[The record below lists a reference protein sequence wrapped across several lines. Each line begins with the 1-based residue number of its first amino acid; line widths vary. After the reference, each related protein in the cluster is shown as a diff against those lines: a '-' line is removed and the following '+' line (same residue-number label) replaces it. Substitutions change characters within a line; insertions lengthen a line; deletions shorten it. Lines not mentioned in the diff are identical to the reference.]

1 MRYTGG
7 MSHQKLDQLAGAL
20 TAMGAD
26 GVRLDLVQRARLF
39 KRSWVEMANALVFVR
54 DRSYYLDWGYED
66 FYAYCAAELQMRR
79 PTVDKLTGSYVALSR
94 HAPNVLERDG
104 VSEQIPTCDAVDYF
118 AKALRGEPANDGT
131 PYAQPSDEVIA
142 ELRAAVFEEGKPV
155 QALRR
160 QFNPLLH
167 PRTDAR
173 ERSQVIDKAHSAVRR
188 LTKTLG
194 QIEGLAPSRI
204 DEVQAALMGLQG
216 DLDAL
221 LAQAKQELAEEEG
234 SEPNEAQEEAWEH
247 VG

>member
-1 MRYTGG
+1 
-7 MSHQKLDQLAGAL
+7 MSHQRLDQLAGAL
-20 TAMGAD
+20 AAMGAD

-66 FYAYCAAELQMRR
+66 FYAYCSTELQMRR
-79 PTVDKLTGSYVALSR
+79 PTVDKLTGSFVALSR

-104 VSEQIPTCDAVDYF
+104 VSEKIPTCDAVDYF

-131 PYAQPSDEVIA
+131 PYVEPSDDVIA

-194 QIEGLAPSRI
+194 QIEGLSAARV
-204 DEVQAALMGLQG
+204 EQVQGALLALQA

-234 SEPNEAQEEAWEH
+234 SDAEAAQDQAWEH